1 MKSIEKM
8 KQLVSKKIVE
18 VSLDTVKN
26 TVGKSYPAFAHE
38 VKMPE
43 EVKDAFLNNHR

>member
-1 MKSIEKM
+1 MKKIEEIK
-8 KQLVSKKIVE
+8 KTVSKKV
-18 VSLDTVKN
+18 VDFSLDTVKN

-43 EVKDAFLNNHR
+43 EIKDTFRNN